1 MTTSLTPSDLGLPSE
16 PITARRKDPP
26 AIHVRVRLDSQLRAL
41 LAHEAGT
48 KSGVD
53 PEDLHQMRVTIRRL
67 RAAVNADGAGLGEIA
82 PPLQEDL
89 KWLGN
94 ALGPVRDLDVQ
105 LDRLRAEAAG
115 FDDDERAAVER
126 LLGGLITERKAAR
139 RRMLAAMRTKRYN
152 SLLTSLAAATVSEP
166 EETTSDNGGRDAVI
180 SVIYRPYR
188 KLFKAV
194 AALGEDPVDEQLHA
208 LRIKGKRLRYAAEL
222 VGAAGK
228 EPVKE
233 LIKATKAFQEVLG
246 EHQDAAVAE
255 DIIRRLSAGQQ
266 DPAVI
271 FVAGRLVE
279 REHARRLAYRSQ
291 WRDKWDAV
299 AAFAADFNRKTT

>member
-1 MTTSLTPSDLGLPSE
+1 MTPVDLGLPPE
-16 PITARRKDPP
+16 PVTARRKDPP
-26 AIHVRVRLDSQLRAL
+26 AVHVRVRLDSQLRAL

-67 RAAVNADGAGLGEIA
+67 RAAVNADGAGLGDVVS
-82 PPLQEDL
+82 PLQVEL

-94 ALGPVRDLDVQ
+94 ALGRVRDIDVQ

-115 FDDDERAAVER
+115 FDDEERAAVER
-126 LLGGLITERKAAR
+126 LLGGLVAERKAAR
-139 RRMLAAMRTKRYN
+139 RRMLAALRTKRYTA
-152 SLLTSLAAATVSEP
+152 LLTSLAAATASAP
-166 EETTSDNGGRDAVI
+166 QTTSDSADRVVDNAVV

-194 AALGEDPVDEQLHA
+194 AAMGDDPVDEQLHA

-222 VGAAGK
+222 VGPAGK
-228 EPVKE
+228 EPVKQ

-255 DIIRRLSAGQQ
+255 ETIRRLLQGQ
-266 DPAVI
+266 DDAAVI

-291 WRDKWDAV
+291 WRDRWDAV
-299 AAFAADFNRKTT
+299 AAFAAEFNRKTG